1 MSSTQHRP
9 KILFSVY
16 APRLAGYPKIHKTD
30 VPLRGVVS
38 FIRSPYEN
46 IARSLVPILKSLQGR
61 SGNYIKNGRELKETI
76 KSWKIRGDEIL
87 VSYDVEKLYPSIPI
101 KRALELIECLLK
113 CKSNLLEVTTFSIR
127 NIMRLLK
134 WIFNLT
140 YCEYGGLHYV
150 LDCGPIGLS
159 VVGEVAIIYMEDFQ
173 IRARSAEFPEL
184 NAWPWY
190 VDDSVLKC
198 KKDKATKILDHINGI
213 EPDCIKFTKEEE
225 ENDKLSVLDLE
236 LNVNR
241 EKEKVEFNVHYKKT
255 NTNIMIKKKSNHTEQ
270 VKQGVIKGF
279 TDRARA
285 YCDPKY
291 LSTEMEN
298 IIDVF
303 VDNGYSKEEVKKIIS
318 KDAKNEMKDKELE
331 HSRGIVTMPN
341 IPNLT
346 PKFNRIAK
354 KHKFIVVNGTSHK
367 VKDIKNKA
375 KTPLG
380 QKNTNIVYSIPCGC
394 KKYEYIGETDRKWET
409 RKKEHQDKIRL
420 MERDLRMGNKER
432 AEKRMNDGDG
442 GLAKHSSICS
452 SNVDWDNSK
461 IIGKEQKWTQR
472 KYLEG
477 IESLR
482 QKNRGITPLNNY
494 NKMEQWKP
502 ILYSFFNDEC
512 HEVNVT

>member
-1 MSSTQHRP
+1 MSSTQ
-9 KILFSVY
+9 ISGLS
-16 APRLAGYPKIHKTD
+16 KTD

-46 IARSLVPILKSLQGR
+46 IARSLVPILKNLQGR
-61 SGNYIKNGRELKETI
+61 SGNYIKNGRELKEAI

-150 LDCGPIGLS
+150 LDCRPIVR

-198 KKDKATKILDHINGI
+198 KKDKATKILDHIHGI

-225 ENDKLSVLDLE
+225 ENDKLSVLNLE

-255 NTNIMIKKKSNHTEQ
+255 NTNIMIKKNQITQNKSN
-270 VKQGVIKGF
+270 KG
-279 TDRARA
+279 
-285 YCDPKY
+285 
-291 LSTEMEN
+291 L
-298 IIDVF
+298 
-303 VDNGYSKEEVKKIIS
+303 S
-318 KDAKNEMKDKELE
+318 KDLRIELE
-331 HSRGIVTMPN
+331 HIVIQN
-341 IPNLT
+341 I
-346 PKFNRIAK
+346 
-354 KHKFIVVNGTSHK
+354 
-367 VKDIKNKA
+367 
-375 KTPLG
+375 
-380 QKNTNIVYSIPCGC
+380 
-394 KKYEYIGETDRKWET
+394 
-409 RKKEHQDKIRL
+409 
-420 MERDLRMGNKER
+420 
-432 AEKRMNDGDG
+432 
-442 GLAKHSSICS
+442 
-452 SNVDWDNSK
+452 
-461 IIGKEQKWTQR
+461 
-472 KYLEG
+472 
-477 IESLR
+477 
-482 QKNRGITPLNNY
+482 
-494 NKMEQWKP
+494 
-502 ILYSFFNDEC
+502 
-512 HEVNVT
+512 